1 MGGKEGA
8 IYNRFERSLVT
19 GVVHSPCGAHPTSCA
34 PNYGFDMSHLK
45 EYSDSAK
52 SFDDY
57 SLKYM
62 NKTHEEYL
70 ASVGGSEAIEN
81 IPLPQF

>member
-70 ASVGGSEAIEN
+70 DSVGGSEAIEN